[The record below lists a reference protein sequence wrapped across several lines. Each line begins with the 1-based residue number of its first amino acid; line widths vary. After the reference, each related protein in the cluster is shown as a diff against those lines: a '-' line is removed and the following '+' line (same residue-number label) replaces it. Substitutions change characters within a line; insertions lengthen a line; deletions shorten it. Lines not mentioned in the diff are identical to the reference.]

1 MKEYFKWIENRVKEC
16 YEIATLARKKGY
28 DPKKEVEIS
37 FAKDLADRVEELVG
51 PKGISHK
58 IRKYLKEKG
67 REETAIQI
75 AIEIAENMSG
85 NHAEIIEQSVR
96 TGLAILTE
104 GVLVAPLEGITS
116 VEIGKNSDG
125 SRYVDLYFSGPIRS
139 AGGTG
144 EAMSVLIADVVRRKL
159 GIDRYKPTDDEVER
173 YKEEIPLYDRIT
185 HLQYLPSPEEI
196 ELIIRNCPICINGE
210 PTEKEEVMGKRDLP
224 RIKTNKIRGGACLV
238 IAEGLCLKAPKLM
251 KHVTRLGLE
260 GWDFLKNFSKYENE
274 NKEIAPSERYIE
286 DLIGGRPVISHPSR
300 KGGFRL
306 RYGRARTC
314 GLGATAIHPAT
325 MYLLDEFIAVGTQ
338 LKTERPGKATIA
350 TPCDSIEGAMVLLD
364 NGDFIRVNS
373 LEEAKKI
380 KEHVREIVDLGEILI
395 PFGEFF
401 ENNSILPPAS
411 FCYEWWI
418 KELEEKANIEE
429 VKIKHGV
436 KNLENISFEKAIE
449 ISREYG
455 VPLHPSYN
463 LFWHDIS
470 KEEFQILRN
479 FLKRGKYDGKLYL
492 EKDNRLKE
500 ILLKLGV
507 THLERENYIINEFA
521 NVLIKCCGFEIDNGK
536 IVEIKNSLREPIDA
550 VQELLGIKIIP
561 KSIHRV
567 GARMG
572 RPEKSAERK
581 MNPPPHVLFPV
592 GAEKGGRERVI
603 NTAGKISAELGE
615 RRCEDCGRISY
626 RTKCDCGGH
635 TYFTGNIRRFEID
648 VQEELSRAEKRVNSQ
663 AKKIKGVIGLSSSSK
678 TPECLEKGIIR
689 AKYDVYVFKDGTAR
703 YDMTNMPLTH
713 FKPYEIGVSVEKL
726 RELGYEYDYK
736 GNKLMRDDQI
746 VELKPQDVIPSK
758 KCGEY
763 FLRVSK
769 YIDETLSKLYG
780 MMPYYNA
787 KNLEDLIGHL
797 VVGLSPHTSA
807 GIVGR
812 IIGFIDLNVCC
823 AHPFFHAAKRRNCDG
838 DEDSLILLTDVLINF
853 SKEYIPEKRGGKM
866 DLPLVIATRISPS
879 EIDKEALSLDTLNS
893 YPLIFYRKTF
903 EYAHSKELEKEMDL
917 VANRL
922 GGEREYKFFGFTHD
936 TSNIAD
942 APKTSSYKLYENM
955 EDKVMAQ
962 INLAI
967 KIRAVDEVDV
977 ATKIIQK
984 HFLPDLIGNLRA
996 FTRQQFRCTQC
1007 NTKYRRIPL
1016 SGKCDRC
1023 GNQLLLTVH
1032 ESSIR
1037 KYLGVIKKLS
1047 EQFNIPNYTKQR
1059 IILSEKFIESLFKNG
1074 KRETTLT
1081 DFL

>member
-1 MKEYFKWIENRVKEC
+1 MEEYFRWIENKAREC
-16 YEIATLARKKGY
+16 YEIANLARKKGY
-28 DPKKEVEIS
+28 DPKKEVETS

-51 PKGISHK
+51 PGGIAHK

-75 AIEIAENMSG
+75 ATEIAENMNGS
-85 NHAEIIEQSVR
+85 HAEIIEQAVR

-104 GVLVAPLEGITS
+104 GVLVAPIEGISS
-116 VEIGKNSDG
+116 VEIGKNFDG

-224 RIKTNKIRGGACLV
+224 RIKTNRIRGGACLV

-251 KHVTRLGLE
+251 KHVTRLKLE
-260 GWDFLKNFSKYENE
+260 GWNFLKNFSKEVDENR
-274 NKEIAPSERYIE
+274 EIEPSKRYIE

-306 RYGRARTC
+306 RYGRARSC
-314 GLGATAIHPAT
+314 GLGATAMHPAT
-325 MYLLDEFIAVGTQ
+325 MYLLDGFIAVGTQ
-338 LKTERPGKATIA
+338 LKTERPGKGTIA
-350 TPCDSIEGAMVLLD
+350 TPCDSIEGPMVLLD
-364 NGDFIRVNS
+364 NGDFIQVNS
-373 LEEAKKI
+373 LEEAVKI
-380 KEHVREIVDLGEILI
+380 AKNVKEIIDLGEILI

-418 KELEEKANIEE
+418 KELEEKTNIEE
-429 VKIKHGV
+429 AKIKHGI
-436 KNLENISFEKAIE
+436 ENFESISFEKAIE
-449 ISREYG
+449 LSREYG
-455 VPLHPSYN
+455 IPLHPSYN

-470 KEEFQILRN
+470 KDDFQILRN
-479 FLKRGKYDGKLYL
+479 FIKKARYDGKLYL
-492 EKDNRLKE
+492 ERDKRLKE
-500 ILLKLGV
+500 ILLNLGV
-507 THLERENYIINEFA
+507 AHLEREGYVIEKYADVI
-521 NVLIKCCGFEIDNGK
+521 IKCCGFEVIDGK
-536 IVEIKNSLREPIDA
+536 IFEVKNSSKEAIDA
-550 VQELLGIKIIP
+550 VQEILGIKIIP
-561 KSIHRV
+561 KAIHRI

-581 MNPPPHVLFPV
+581 MSPAPHVLFPV
-592 GAEKGGRERVI
+592 GIEKGGKERI
-603 NTAGKISAELGE
+603 LNTTGKIIAELGE
-615 RRCEDCGRISY
+615 RRCENCGKISY
-626 RTKCDCGGH
+626 KTKCECGGH
-635 TYFTGNIRRFEID
+635 TYFTGNIKNFEID
-648 VQEELSRAEKRVNSQ
+648 VREELSKSEKRINTQ
-663 AKKIKGVIGLSSSSK
+663 MKKVKGVIGLSSSSK
-678 TPECLEKGIIR
+678 TPECIEKGIIR
-689 AKYDVYVFKDGTAR
+689 AKYDVYVFKDGTIR

-726 RELGYEYDYK
+726 RELGYKYDYK
-736 GNKLMRDDQI
+736 GNELVNDNQI
-746 VELKPQDVIPSK
+746 VELMPQDVIPSK

-763 FLRVSK
+763 LLRVAK
-769 YIDETLSKLYG
+769 YMDEILLKIYGIDA
-780 MMPYYNA
+780 YYNA
-787 KNLEDLIGHL
+787 NSLDDLIGHL

-838 DEDSLILLTDVLINF
+838 DEDSLMLLTDVLINF

-879 EIDKEALSLDTLNS
+879 EIDKEALSLDVLNS
-893 YPLIFYRKTF
+893 YPLLFYRKTHI
-903 EYAHSKELEKEMDL
+903 YAHPKELEKEMDL
-917 VANRL
+917 VANRI
-922 GGEREYKFFGFTHD
+922 GNEKEYKFFGFTHD
-936 TSNIAD
+936 TSNIAN

-977 ATKIIQK
+977 VTKIIQK
-984 HFLPDLIGNLRA
+984 HFLPDLTGNLKA
-996 FTRQQFRCTQC
+996 FTKQQFRCTNC
-1007 NTKYRRIPL
+1007 NTKYRRITL
-1016 SGKCDRC
+1016 TGKCGKC
-1023 GNQLLLTVH
+1023 GSTLLLTVH
-1032 ESSIR
+1032 ESSIK
-1037 KYLGVIKKLS
+1037 KYLGVIKKLA
-1047 EQFNIPNYTKQR
+1047 EEFDIPDYTKQR
-1059 IILSEKFIESLFKNG
+1059 ILLSEKFVESLFRNG
-1074 KRETTLT
+1074 KDKTLT
-1081 DFL
+1081 DFF

>member
-1 MKEYFKWIENRVKEC
+1 MEEYFKSIEKKVNEC
-16 YEIATLARKKGY
+16 YEIAILARKKGF

-67 REETAIQI
+67 REETAIQV
-75 AIEIAENMSG
+75 AIEICENMQGS
-85 NHAEIIEQSVR
+85 HAEIIEQSVR

-104 GVLVAPLEGITS
+104 GVLVAPIEGISS

-125 SRYVDLYFSGPIRS
+125 SKYVDLYFSGPIRS

-159 GIDRYKPTDDEVER
+159 GLDRYKPTDDEVER
-173 YKEEIPLYDRIT
+173 YKEEIPLYDRMT

-224 RIKTNKIRGGACLV
+224 RIKTNRIRGGACLV

-251 KHVTRLGLE
+251 KHVARLKLE
-260 GWDFLKNFSKYENE
+260 GWDFLKNFSKELDE

-306 RYGRARTC
+306 RYGRGRTC

-325 MYLLDEFIAVGTQ
+325 MYLLDGFIAVGTQ
-338 LKTERPGKATIA
+338 LKTERPGKGTIA
-350 TPCDSIEGAMVLLD
+350 TPCDTIEGAMVLLD
-364 NGDFIRVNS
+364 NGDFIQINS
-373 LEEAKKI
+373 IEEAIKIAKNVKKI
-380 KEHVREIVDLGEILI
+380 IDLGEILI

-429 VKIKHGV
+429 VKIKHGID
-436 KNLENISFEKAIE
+436 NFESIYFEKAIE
-449 ISREYG
+449 LSKEYDI
-455 VPLHPSYN
+455 PLHPSYN

-470 KEEFQILRN
+470 KEEFQILRE
-479 FLKRGKYDGKLYL
+479 FIRKGIYDGKLYL
-492 EKDNRLKE
+492 EKDKRLKE
-500 ILLKLGV
+500 ILLSLGV
-507 THLERENYIINEFA
+507 THLEREKYIVEKYA
-521 NVLIKCCGFEIDNGK
+521 DVLIKCCGFEVKNGK
-536 IVEIKNSLREPIDA
+536 IFEVKNSSKEAIEA
-550 VQELLGIKIIP
+550 VQEILGIRIIP
-561 KSIHRV
+561 KALHRI

-572 RPEKSAERK
+572 RPEKSSERK
-581 MNPPPHVLFPV
+581 MDPPPHVLFPA
-592 GAEKGGRERVI
+592 GIGKGGKERVL
-603 NTAGKISAELGE
+603 NTAGKINAELGE
-615 RRCEDCGRISY
+615 RKCEKCGRITY
-626 RTKCDCGGH
+626 KTKCECGGH
-635 TYFTGNIRRFEID
+635 TYFTGNTKNFEID
-648 VQEELSRAEKRVNSQ
+648 VGEEISKAEKKLNIQV
-663 AKKIKGVIGLSSSSK
+663 KKVKGVIGLSSSKK
-678 TPECLEKGIIR
+678 TPECIEKGIIR

-713 FKPYEIGVSVEKL
+713 FKPYEIGLSLDKL
-726 RELGYEYDYK
+726 KELGYEHDYK
-736 GNKLMRDDQI
+736 GEKLVRENQI
-746 VELKPQDVIPSK
+746 IELKPQDVIPSK

-763 FLRVSK
+763 FLRISK
-769 YIDETLSKLYG
+769 YIDEILSKIYG
-780 MMPYYNA
+780 MKPFYNA
-787 KNLEDLIGHL
+787 NSLNDLIGHL

-838 DEDSLILLTDVLINF
+838 DEDSLMLLTDVLINF

-866 DLPLVIATRISPS
+866 DLPLVIAMRISPS

-893 YPLIFYRKTF
+893 YPLIFYRKTH
-903 EYAHSKELEKEMDL
+903 EYAHPKELEKEMDL

-922 GGEREYKFFGFTHD
+922 GSEREYKFFGFTHD
-936 TSNIAD
+936 TSNIGN

-955 EDKVMAQ
+955 EEKVIAQ
-962 INLAI
+962 INLAK

-977 ATKIIQK
+977 VTKIIQK
-984 HFLPDLIGNLRA
+984 HFLTDLTGNLKA
-996 FTRQQFRCTQC
+996 FTKQQFRCTNC

-1016 SGKCDRC
+1016 NGKCGKC
-1023 GNQLLLTVH
+1023 GNSLSLTVH
-1032 ESSIR
+1032 ESSIK
-1037 KYLGVIKKLS
+1037 KYLGIIKKLS
-1047 EQFNIPNYTKQR
+1047 DEFKIPNYVQQR
-1059 IILSEKFIESLFKNG
+1059 IILSEKFVESLFKDERD
-1074 KRETTLT
+1074 KTLT
-1081 DFL
+1081 DFF